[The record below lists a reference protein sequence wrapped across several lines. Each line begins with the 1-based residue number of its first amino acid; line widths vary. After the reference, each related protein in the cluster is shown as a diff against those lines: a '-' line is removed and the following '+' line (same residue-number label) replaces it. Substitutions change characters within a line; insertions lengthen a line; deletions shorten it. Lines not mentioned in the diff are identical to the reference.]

1 VFQFI
6 HIECYAREAGKGKA
20 GNNTVDKVVAE
31 NDRDEGNCPHVEQPM
46 PPIIRYGVGAKQAGE
61 LAKKWAETAKDAGG
75 KRLRK
80 DGLCLAAGVIS
91 YKNTGKNWDKFRE
104 DCIDWLHS
112 QYGDRLKSVI
122 EHTDEGHPH
131 IHFLV
136 VPRNGERFDAIHRG
150 KAAAAEAK
158 AAGKYKG
165 GQNLAYIEAM
175 RDWQDEFS
183 RAVASGH
190 GMTRIGP
197 KRRRLPTAVW
207 NAEQQQ
213 AESLAD
219 AAAQKSAIRRKVLR
233 EARKEAEKEIE
244 RIKAEAAGVG
254 NRIAEVAKA
263 AISALHA
270 PTIRAKKAAEKA
282 EAEKKK
288 ILEEAKKDRKALE
301 ERLKAKTKLEIEA
314 LQQELSR
321 QKRIAESYERDF
333 ERFLSPEQFLE
344 LKREKHFEF
353 K

>member
-1 VFQFI
+1 MFQFI

-31 NDRDEGNCPHVEQPM
+31 NDREEGNCPHVERPM
-46 PPIIRYGVGAKQAGE
+46 PPIIRYGVSAKQAGA
-61 LAKKWAETAKDAGG
+61 LAKKWAETAKDASG

-136 VPRNGERFDAIHRG
+136 VPRNGERFEAIHRG

-183 RAVASGH
+183 RGVAMCH

-197 KRRRLPTAVW
+197 KRRRLPNAAW

-213 AESLAD
+213 AEFFAD
-219 AAAQKSAIRRKVLR
+219 AAAQASAIRRKVLR
-233 EARKEAEKEIE
+233 EARKEGQKELE
-244 RIKAEAAGVG
+244 RIKAEAAEIGS
-254 NRIAEVAKA
+254 RIAEVAKT

-282 EAEKKK
+282 EAEKNK
-288 ILEEAKKDRKALE
+288 IIEKAKKEREAFE
-301 ERLKAKTKLEIEA
+301 ERLKAKAKLEIEA

-321 QKRIAESYERDF
+321 QKMIAESYERDF
-333 ERFLSPEQFLE
+333 EQVLPAEQFLHM
-344 LKREKHFEF
+344 KKQKQFEYR
-353 K
+353 